1 MGAAQRTLAMA
12 EERFFFGAHAAIVE
26 GGRVLILRRAPEM
39 TYRPGAWDLPGGHL
53 ALGESVEDCLLRE
66 VAEETG
72 LAIEIDRMLGLN
84 KAIAEPYIQALYVCR
99 VRGAASPIRLRPHEH
114 TDARWITFAEFA
126 EVGELIPY
134 LDAILRRGL
143 LNFLK

>member
-1 MGAAQRTLAMA
+1 MGTTPRTLTMA

-53 ALGESVEDCLLRE
+53 ALGETVEDCLLRE

-84 KAIAEPYIQALYVCR
+84 KALAEPYIQAIYACHA
-99 VRGAASPIRLRPHEH
+99 RGAAAPIRIRPYEH

-126 EVGELIPY
+126 EAGELIPY
-134 LDAILRRGL
+134 LDAILQRGL
-143 LNFLK
+143 LDFLR